1 MSNIA
6 KMCVHSL
13 CLLAAAIMVA
23 ETAYAQPKPNI
34 LVIMGDHIGF
44 WNISAYN
51 LGMMGYQTPNIDR
64 LAAEGAISPTT
75 MASSPAPRGARRSS
89 PGRARCE
96 QGFSK

>member
-1 MSNIA
+1 MY
-6 KMCVHSL
+6 SL
-13 CLLAAAIMVA
+13 CLLAAAMMVA

-34 LVIMGDHIGF
+34 LVIMGDDIGY

-51 LGMMGYQTPNIDR
+51 LGMMGYAPNIDR
-64 LAAEGAISPTT
+64 LAAEGAITSSPTT
-75 MASSPAPRGARRSS
+75 MASSPAPRGARRVS